1 MNKQSHTIFS
11 ISLPPKFMKPQEINI
26 DSYSYNLPSEKIA
39 QHPVSQR
46 DHSKLLIASSEVGQD
61 QFSNLANHLPDGALM
76 VFNDTKVFHA
86 RMVFHKPTGAKIEIF
101 LLEPVSPTAEIEQ
114 SFQQKSGVIWKC
126 LVGNLK
132 KWKKGSLTADINLKG
147 KNVCVEVSHR
157 GSEGNS
163 QFISFEWD
171 NSDILFGEIVE
182 KAGAIPLPPYMN
194 RPAEEEDNQRY
205 QTIYA
210 RQEGSVA
217 APTAGLHFTDK
228 VMKSLSEKDIQ
239 TDYVSLDVGAGT
251 FKPVKATRMAEHQMH
266 TEKVYISLETVEHL
280 LAAVDSR
287 KIIAVGTTTTRT
299 IESLYWFAM
308 KIKTNPSADF
318 KIHQWD
324 PYQFQEKELL
334 SPIEALKFIK
344 NHMVVNDIAILTGQT
359 QLIIA
364 PGYQFKFINLLITN
378 FHQPKSTLLLLVA
391 AFYGEGW
398 RQAYQYALSHQF
410 RFLSYGDSCLF
421 VPKSES

>member
-1 MNKQSHTIFS
+1 MVRF
-11 ISLPPKFMKPQEINI
+11 
-26 DSYSYNLPSEKIA
+26 DYNGSDFFEVLGR
-39 QHPVSQR
+39 VG
-46 DHSKLLIASSEVGQD
+46 SS
-61 QFSNLANHLPDGALM
+61 
-76 VFNDTKVFHA
+76 
-86 RMVFHKPTGAKIEIF
+86 
-101 LLEPVSPTAEIEQ
+101 
-114 SFQQKSGVIWKC
+114 
-126 LVGNLK
+126 
-132 KWKKGSLTADINLKG
+132 
-147 KNVCVEVSHR
+147 
-157 GSEGNS
+157 
-163 QFISFEWD
+163 
-171 NSDILFGEIVE
+171 
-182 KAGAIPLPPYMN
+182 PLPPYIK
-194 RPAEEEDNQRY
+194 REAEEIDKEYY
-205 QTIYA
+205 QTVYA
-210 RQEGSVA
+210 KKIGAVA

-344 NHMVVNDIAILTGQT
+344 NHMVVNNIAILTGQT